1 MPRLRKNGT
10 IFTQT
15 CVTIPET
22 LRDAAREMGIG
33 LSSTLTTALEEKIKE
48 NTGGHAATRPQPP
61 VSPSSTDKQVDV

>member
-48 NTGGHAATRPQPP
+48 NTGRHTVTRPNPP
-61 VSPSSTDKQVDV
+61 VSPSTAKQVDNL